1 MIEHFVDD
9 IKLLLDQNNL
19 KNAVLKVKGSVTDA
33 TSIAEILTR
42 LDLVPT
48 GPPPK
53 SVGELEIVYDI

>member
-1 MIEHFVDD
+1 M
-9 IKLLLDQNNL
+9 
-19 KNAVLKVKGSVTDA
+19 KVKGSVTDA
-33 TSIAEILTR
+33 TSIAEILNR